1 MSLVS
6 RLSSAWNAFL
16 QKDKMDQNWV
26 DRGYVTT
33 YRQDN
38 QHYGSTMKARG
49 LITPIY
55 NRIAMDVA
63 DVPIKHVRVDPED
76 ERYIEEIDDDIN
88 ERFNLSANLD
98 QTGRAFIQ
106 DVVFSMF
113 DEGVVAMAPI
123 DTDTD
128 PNDHEAVKILSVRC
142 GRVVQWAPQQV
153 QIDLYDERTGQ
164 RQNLWFDKNAVSIF
178 SNPFYEVM
186 NAPNSVL
193 QRLLAKMALLDK
205 IDNDAA
211 SGKLDLII
219 QLPYTVRSQA
229 RMDQAEK
236 RRGEIIRQLTGEKYG
251 IAYTDG
257 TEKITQLNRPI
268 ENSLPKQIEDL
279 WVQLYNNLCMT
290 PEIMN
295 GTATEDVM
303 TNYQVRVIAPILD
316 TIVDEC
322 NRKFLTRTARSQG
335 QRFKYYRD
343 YFKLIPAG
351 KIAETADLFTR
362 NAILSSNEIRQII
375 GYPPVDTMEADEL
388 MNKNLNRSENDPAL
402 LEPGYEEPL
411 PEEPVDDGYSDDD
424 YGFH

>member
-16 QKDKMDQNWV
+16 QKDKTDQNWV

-153 QIDLYDERTGQ
+153 RIDLYDERTGQ
-164 RQNLWFDKNAVSIF
+164 RQNIWFDKNAVSIF

-402 LEPGYEEPL
+402 LEPGYEESL
-411 PEEPVDDGYSDDD
+411 PEKPMDDGYSDDD